1 MFPPP
6 ARGAG
11 KKRKQPTASSSSG
24 GINLLDSIMGGMTKT
39 MDRLP
44 ARKPGQGSSA
54 IAQEDFQEVAS
65 HYMMAARPAQGTDP
79 PDKNIC
85 KNPECGGRD
94 FNVDMRRGDKI
105 CNSCGAVQNAR
116 SLEDYSEEKR
126 TFADDDKKQDKQR
139 AERNGDGKASTR
151 AGGQHAQAE
160 KLAMKVGADGGDG
173 ISPQDEARI
182 EKYKEAV
189 QHLGQQLTLPQ
200 AIVSDARSICD
211 KLVKNQKQHDED
223 CTKKNCRLKFKHR
236 PHAVVACG
244 LLRDALQKHGED
256 RLFEQFKDALK
267 SVQGVSAADAKQV
280 GRVCGMVRDLL
291 KGRPFECDEVGDNP
305 PTGANAAAA
314 AGSSSDSGADDGTGQ
329 YTHPAAGAVPLLRDE
344 LGLPF
349 FIQQR
354 AVEIVEDWQKLGMP
368 SNIPQTIAAVAIL
381 RAQDELL
388 RPRRENG
395 QQVRMLDL
403 NDVYAASGIAV
414 ATLKKTSEHEALP
427 WPTTILRNTVTSL
440 KAEGALTP
448 TVGDE
453 AHRILFKWLGAI
465 DGDVWRFC
473 RETRPRLLAACALYQ
488 AARADAAKVGSA
500 ALSAEKL
507 ASAIGSDSS
516 VEVSVAN
523 LEAAMARLPS
533 GA

>member
-200 AIVSDARSICD
+200 QRQVKPGAAPSLKGQAPAETAELASVARGQPS
-211 KLVKNQKQHDED
+211 
-223 CTKKNCRLKFKHR
+223 
-236 PHAVVACG
+236 PG
-244 LLRDALQKHGED
+244 GP
-256 RLFEQFKDALK
+256 
-267 SVQGVSAADAKQV
+267 ADAS
-280 GRVCGMVRDLL
+280 
-291 KGRPFECDEVGDNP
+291 E
-305 PTGANAAAA
+305 
-314 AGSSSDSGADDGTGQ
+314 GS
-329 YTHPAAGAVPLLRDE
+329 V
-344 LGLPF
+344 
-349 FIQQR
+349 
-354 AVEIVEDWQKLGMP
+354 
-368 SNIPQTIAAVAIL
+368 
-381 RAQDELL
+381 
-388 RPRRENG
+388 
-395 QQVRMLDL
+395 
-403 NDVYAASGIAV
+403 
-414 ATLKKTSEHEALP
+414 
-427 WPTTILRNTVTSL
+427 
-440 KAEGALTP
+440 
-448 TVGDE
+448 
-453 AHRILFKWLGAI
+453 
-465 DGDVWRFC
+465 
-473 RETRPRLLAACALYQ
+473 
-488 AARADAAKVGSA
+488 
-500 ALSAEKL
+500 
-507 ASAIGSDSS
+507 
-516 VEVSVAN
+516 
-523 LEAAMARLPS
+523 LPS
-533 GA
+533 PEVLA